1 LEDETMNT
9 PRITVGLDHT
19 PAGAAAMRYAL
30 ALAAA
35 REDPEV
41 VAVHAFELSTRPEC
55 RLEPDMD
62 EVRRDLRGRCQRWI
76 DDATTGM
83 HPGVRIRLVIADGHP
98 GAVLARAAQGA
109 DTLVVGSSA
118 GVRTPQSQDLLL
130 HLCAHVSSDLVEVDE
145 KGIARHVLGDLTRR
159 TQQFPQLV

>member
-1 LEDETMNT
+1 MNT

-35 REDPEV
+35 RKDPEV

-55 RLEPDMD
+55 RLERDMD

-83 HPGVRIRLVIADGHP
+83 HPGVRIRLVIADGDP
-98 GAVLARAAQGA
+98 GAVLARAAHWCRHSG
-109 DTLVVGSSA
+109 
-118 GVRTPQSQDLLL
+118 
-130 HLCAHVSSDLVEVDE
+130 C
-145 KGIARHVLGDLTRR
+145 RHVCRR
-159 TQQFPQLV
+159 AHAADPGSAPAPVRPCLERPG